1 MGIGKEIVATGTE
14 FFVAVGVFP
23 VELSAYQI
31 QRSSALQIGQDKVL
45 YLYTW
50 YKIGSSVWHHQSSDL
65 HVLRIFQ
72 TYISSELSADIC
84 KTVNGIFSLSW
95 NSMWYILKKNQEVKI
110 SS

>member
-45 YLYTW
+45 YLYT
-50 YKIGSSVWHHQSSDL
+50 
-65 HVLRIFQ
+65 
-72 TYISSELSADIC
+72 
-84 KTVNGIFSLSW
+84 
-95 NSMWYILKKNQEVKI
+95 
-110 SS
+110 